1 MREIRQTSQFRTDL
15 KRIAK
20 SGRYRKED
28 LMDLLELLSEDEP
41 IPIKYRDHALS
52 GEWNQFREC
61 HIKPDWLLIYRL
73 EPGVL
78 LLARTGSHSDLF

>member
-1 MREIRQTSQFRTDL
+1 MREIRQTSQFRADL